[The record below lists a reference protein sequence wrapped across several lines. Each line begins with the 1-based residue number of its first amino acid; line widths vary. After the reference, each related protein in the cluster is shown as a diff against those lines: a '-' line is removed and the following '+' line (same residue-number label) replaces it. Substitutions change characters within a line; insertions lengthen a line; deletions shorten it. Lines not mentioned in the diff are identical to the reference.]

1 MDADEQGDRRVMM
14 DADAQLDRCF
24 AIAFPDLPPE
34 RIATAS
40 VATVAEWDSLH
51 AVMLVALLE
60 EAFAIRIPS
69 RDYPELRSH
78 AAVRAYLQRVRRDGE

>member
-1 MDADEQGDRRVMM
+1 MMDADE
-14 DADAQLDRCF
+14 QLDRCF

-40 VATVAEWDSLH
+40 VETVAEWDSLH

-69 RDYPELRSH
+69 RDYPQLRSH
-78 AAVRAYLQRVRRDGE
+78 AAVMAYLQRVRRVGE